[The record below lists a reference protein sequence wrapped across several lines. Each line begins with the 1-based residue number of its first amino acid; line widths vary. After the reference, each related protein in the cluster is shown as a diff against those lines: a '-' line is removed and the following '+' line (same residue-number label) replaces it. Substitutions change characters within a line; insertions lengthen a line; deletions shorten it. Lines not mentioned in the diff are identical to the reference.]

1 MRPGWTE
8 VAYRYDGSFAGFLS
22 CVFDSYRYREAPA
35 AFSCPE
41 EDRVSLYPERPV
53 ETDAG
58 HARRVFRSLKE
69 KISPEAQRLASHA
82 FLTCLPER
90 ECAIW
95 RFIEMGYDIGPGV
108 TYWLTDQRVAP
119 LMEAVRH
126 LYSEA
131 HLLKGF
137 ARFSDT
143 EGVLAGEIAPKN
155 RVLPLLRRHFCDRFH
170 GETFLLYDRTHCEVL
185 LHHRGQWAIRPLAH
199 LDLPPASEQEAGWQ
213 QLWQRFYHTVAIED
227 RYNPRLRMSNVPKR
241 YWKHMTELRGELEGG
256 GAPSP
261 RQQAKGALTRRG
273 G

>member
-170 GETFLLYDRTHCEVL
+170 GETFLLYDSTHYEVQ
-185 LHHRGQWAIRPLAH
+185 LHHRGQGAIRPLAH